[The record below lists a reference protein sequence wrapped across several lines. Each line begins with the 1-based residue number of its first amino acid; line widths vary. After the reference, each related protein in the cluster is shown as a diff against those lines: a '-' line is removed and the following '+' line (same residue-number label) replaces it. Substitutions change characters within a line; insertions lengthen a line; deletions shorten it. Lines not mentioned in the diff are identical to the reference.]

1 MIFIYSTF
9 ANKEEAEKLA
19 ESLIRKK
26 LAACVN
32 ILASDSIYAGKGKI
46 EKSKEAVAI
55 IKTRKINFKRVEKF
69 ILENHSYKTPCIVGI
84 PIRKVTKKYFHW
96 LKEILKYENQEK
108 KTAQKHPQISP
119 SGKSPNSGRDF

>member
-9 ANKEEAEKLA
+9 SNKEEADKIA
-19 ESLIRKK
+19 EELIRQK

-32 ILASDSIYAGKGKI
+32 ILPIDSLYFENGKI
-46 EKSKEAVAI
+46 EKSKEVAAI

-69 ILENHSYKTPCIVGI
+69 ISEKHSYKIPCIVGI
-84 PIRKVTKKYFHW
+84 PIRKVNKKYFQW

-108 KTAQKHPQISP
+108 KTAKKHPPTHP
-119 SGKSPNSGRDF
+119 SGKSSNSPTSS